1 MIVISTASDISS
13 PTSFGRTFM
22 ATSAPVTSV
31 SMPSRQTDNTAG
43 LEKALTQLN
52 QDFALIGI
60 EFDIH
65 DDSGRIVT
73 RVIDRESGDVIRQIP
88 TEEVLHMARMAARQ
102 QGRILQTTA

>member
-1 MIVISTASDISS
+1 
-13 PTSFGRTFM
+13 M
-22 ATSAPVTSV
+22 ATSAPVPPLST
-31 SMPSRQTDNTAG
+31 PPRQADSSTAG
-43 LEKALTQLN
+43 LEKAVTQLN
-52 QDFALIGI
+52 RDFAPIGI

-102 QGRILQTTA
+102 QGRLLQTTA